1 MELTWRIARKAVIAE
16 SVNTKPMKSTRPDH
30 RRKRPHAIIRVVP
43 IGESLNFQLTTEPPV
58 LPPDEQ
64 VPNHVALAQL
74 MIRLATND
82 MGATLSLVRKTQR
95 DMPAGARLAFWADI
109 QKGFCSDCG
118 EIVPS
123 GADCPCQSKIITATA
138 MPQ

>member
-1 MELTWRIARKAVIAE
+1 
-16 SVNTKPMKSTRPDH
+16 MKSTRPDH

-58 LPPDEQ
+58 LPPNERI
-64 VPNHVALAQL
+64 PAHVALARV
-74 MIRLATND
+74 MID
-82 MGATLSLVRKTQR
+82 VGAGDVSAILTVARRIQG

-118 EIVPS
+118 EIVPA
-123 GADCPCQSKIITATA
+123 GQDCPCQSKIITATA
-138 MPQ
+138 MP